1 MSVSFSGDIRPQTD
15 LTSDP
20 LALVRPVQ
28 KTGRPIVVA
37 TSEKPN
43 VVLMDADTFERRL
56 KVANLSQLL
65 AAGEEDVRSGRTRPA
80 AEFFRELGRGKKVRD

>member
-1 MSVSFSGDIRPQTD
+1 MSVSFSGDIRSQSD

-20 LALVRPVQ
+20 LALVRQVQ

-43 VVLMDADTFERRL
+43 IVLMDADTFERRL
-56 KVANLSQLL
+56 KVANLAQLL
-65 AAGEEDVRSGRTRPA
+65 AGAEEDVRSGRVRPA
-80 AEFFRELGRGKKVRD
+80 SEFFRELGRGKKVRD